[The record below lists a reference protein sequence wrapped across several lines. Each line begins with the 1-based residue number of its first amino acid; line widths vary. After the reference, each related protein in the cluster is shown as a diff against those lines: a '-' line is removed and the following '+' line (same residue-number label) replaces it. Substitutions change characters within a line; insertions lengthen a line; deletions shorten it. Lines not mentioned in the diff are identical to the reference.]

1 MKIKTAII
9 GYGIVGKKREICINK
24 NPHLELCAISD
35 ILFEKKAFSKNGIK
49 YFKDYNDIFQ
59 ENLDAVFICMP
70 NYLAAP
76 ITIACIKKGI
86 NIFCEKP
93 PARNLQEL
101 LNVQKIYEQN
111 PNIKLKYGFNHRY
124 HDSVQKAKEIIS
136 SKKYGEIVNIRG
148 VYGKSKIVSIESGWR
163 SKRDYAGGGIL
174 LDQGI
179 HMLDMIS
186 LFIGNIIEVKS
197 MISNSFW
204 KQDVEDNAFAL
215 LKNEEGKIVSIHST
229 ATQWQ
234 HKFLLEIT
242 LEKCLLVLSG
252 ILSGSKSY
260 GEENLTLIPRVEDN
274 NGSSTEKK
282 YSFEQEDFSWK
293 REVDEFA
300 DSISKNTKISNG
312 TLEES
317 IVVMK
322 LIENIYSKDKE
333 WYKNYVK

>member
-1 MKIKTAII
+1 
-9 GYGIVGKKREICINK
+9 
-24 NPHLELCAISD
+24 
-35 ILFEKKAFSKNGIK
+35 
-49 YFKDYNDIFQ
+49 
-59 ENLDAVFICMP
+59 
-70 NYLAAP
+70 
-76 ITIACIKKGI
+76 
-86 NIFCEKP
+86 
-93 PARNLQEL
+93 
-101 LNVQKIYEQN
+101 
-111 PNIKLKYGFNHRY
+111 
-124 HDSVQKAKEIIS
+124 
-136 SKKYGEIVNIRG
+136 
-148 VYGKSKIVSIESGWR
+148 
-163 SKRDYAGGGIL
+163 
-174 LDQGI
+174 
-179 HMLDMIS
+179 MLDMIS
-186 LFIGNIIEVKS
+186 LFVGNIVEVKS

-234 HKFLLEIT
+234 HKFLLEIA

-282 YSFEQEDFSWK
+282 YSFEQEDFSWE

-300 DSISKNTKISNG
+300 DSILKNTKITNG